1 MFEGGGDL
9 CQRDNFPRP
18 VHPIEILHS
27 GGMLHIRHNL
37 PVFLGTAHQRYRPE
51 QFGIR
56 EEDRFSHVYV
66 IGKTGTGKSTL
77 LENMIVQDIRQG
89 RGVALIDPHGDLVS
103 RVVAF
108 AKKHRES
115 DLIYLNVPDAAQPYG
130 YNPLRQVH
138 PRRIPLAASGLIDI
152 MKKLWGDA
160 WGVRMEHILR
170 NAIYALLEQKE
181 ATLADILRLFS
192 DKQYRKE
199 VARSLKNPIV
209 RQFWQKEYE
218 RYSYGYRADGVA
230 SIQNKIG
237 AFLAD
242 PLMRRILTE
251 PQTDLRIRSIMDE
264 GKVLLVN
271 LSKGEIGED
280 SAALLGGLLVTTFSL
295 AAMSRSELP
304 AETRKPFFVYIDEF
318 QSFTTLAMASML
330 SELRKYRV
338 GMVMSHQY
346 IHQLE
351 PPIRHAVL
359 GNAGTVVS
367 FRVGAEDAPYLSR
380 ELNELFSP
388 SDLVSLPNYGVSMKL
403 MVDGTPTIP
412 FSATTFPP
420 PTIVKASGRFPSS

>member
-1 MFEGGGDL
+1 M
-9 CQRDNFPRP
+9 R
-18 VHPIEILHS
+18 
-27 GGMLHIRHNL
+27 HIRHNL
-37 PVFLGTAHQRYRPE
+37 PVFLGTTHHRYRP
-51 QFGIR
+51 QRFGIR

-77 LENMIVQDIRQG
+77 LENMIVQDIRLG

-103 RVVAF
+103 RVVEF
-108 AKKHRES
+108 AKRHRKD
-115 DLIYLNVPDAAQPYG
+115 DLMYLNVPDATQPFG
-130 YNPLRQVH
+130 YNPLRHVH

-170 NAIYALLEQKE
+170 NAIYALLEQKDV
-181 ATLADILRLFS
+181 TLADILRLFS
-192 DKQYRKE
+192 DKHYRKE

-209 RQFWQKEYE
+209 RQFWLKEYE

-251 PQTDLRIRSIMDE
+251 PQTDLRIRSIMDK

-304 AETRKPFFVYIDEF
+304 AETRKPFFIYIDEF

-330 SELRKYRV
+330 SELRKYRM

-351 PPIRHAVL
+351 TPIRHAVL
-359 GNAGTVVS
+359 GNAGTVIS

-420 PTIVKASGRFPSS
+420 PAID

>member
-1 MFEGGGDL
+1 M
-9 CQRDNFPRP
+9 CQRDNFSRP
-18 VHPIEILHS
+18 AHSDGVLHS
-27 GGMLHIRHNL
+27 GGMRHIRHNP
-37 PVFLGTAHQRYRPE
+37 PVFLGTAHHRYR
-51 QFGIR
+51 QARFGIR

-108 AKKHRES
+108 AEKHRKD
-115 DLIYLNVPDAAQPYG
+115 DLIYLNVPDATQPYG
-130 YNPLRQVH
+130 YNPLRHVH
-138 PRRIPLAASGLIDI
+138 SRRIPLAASGLIDI

-181 ATLADILRLFS
+181 VTLADILRLFS

-251 PQTDLRIRSIMDE
+251 PQTDLRIRSIMDK

-280 SAALLGGLLVTTFSL
+280 SVALLGGLLVTTFSL

-304 AETRKPFFVYIDEF
+304 AETRKPFFIYIDEF

-351 PPIRHAVL
+351 TPIRHAVL

-412 FSATTFPP
+412 FSAVTFPP
-420 PTIVKASGRFPSS
+420 PEID

>member
-1 MFEGGGDL
+1 M
-9 CQRDNFPRP
+9 
-18 VHPIEILHS
+18 
-27 GGMLHIRHNL
+27 
-37 PVFLGTAHQRYRPE
+37 
-51 QFGIR
+51 
-56 EEDRFSHVYV
+56 

-89 RGVALIDPHGDLVS
+89 RGVALVDPHGDLVS
-103 RVVAF
+103 RVVAY
-108 AKKHRES
+108 AKKHRKD
-115 DLIYLNVPDAAQPYG
+115 DLIYLNAPDATQTYG
-130 YNPLRQVH
+130 YNPLRHVH

-170 NAIYALLEQKE
+170 NAIYALLEQKDV
-181 ATLADILRLFS
+181 TLADILRLFS

-199 VARSLKNPIV
+199 VAQSLKNPIV
-209 RQFWQKEYE
+209 RQFWLKEYE

-251 PQTDLRIRSIMDE
+251 PQTDLRIRSVMDE

-304 AETRKPFFVYIDEF
+304 AETRKPFFIYIDEF

-351 PPIRHAVL
+351 TPIRHAVL

-367 FRVGAEDAPYLSR
+367 FRVGVEDASYLSR
-380 ELNELFSP
+380 ELNEMFSP
-388 SDLVSLPNYGVSMKL
+388 SDLVSLPNYRVSHEAAWWTVHPRSPL
-403 MVDGTPTIP
+403 VPRHSRRP
-412 FSATTFPP
+412 QLVRSPAASPP
-420 PTIVKASGRFPSS
+420 RECPHWESQAERRKGQ